1 MWRIVKLIIYFYL
14 YQVLFTAL
22 VTLPEIWTQLM
33 NNGGHTDGF
42 TGAKITITATC
53 LALVLSGITMIWHLI
68 HFKYVKFNLKSFGEV
83 SGKTMV
89 LSIVWVVASMMFAN
103 LCCEFLNLP
112 DYTQTTAY
120 AMSRNVLG
128 ILSIT
133 IMAPLVEELLFRGAI
148 QGHLMR
154 KWKMPYLG
162 IVVSSL
168 IFGVVHGNPAQI
180 PFAFVVGIALGWV
193 YYLTGSL
200 LPGVLMHFINNGS
213 SVLLYTL
220 SGDPDATMVSSLGET
235 GALAL
240 AAVGMVLTVVC
251 IFVIRKKVVDEPVQW
266 NEENNLQA

>member
-1 MWRIVKLIIYFYL
+1 MGRVIKLLLLYFAYQLAITGMFMVAYMIKNGVQGMPDMAGAGYMSVVMWAQFVSTLAIGIHLVLGKYVSADAFRLRISGRWSLLLASAIFIVAMGLWTNYFSEL
-14 YQVLFTAL
+14 AG
-22 VTLPEIWTQLM
+22 LPDNMKEMFEQMM
-33 NNGGHTDGF
+33 NNP
-42 TGAKITITATC
+42 
-53 LALVLSGITMIWHLI
+53 LGII
-68 HFKYVKFNLKSFGEV
+68 
-83 SGKTMV
+83 
-89 LSIVWVVASMMFAN
+89 SIV
-103 LCCEFLNLP
+103 
-112 DYTQTTAY
+112 
-120 AMSRNVLG
+120 VL
-128 ILSIT
+128 
-133 IMAPLVEELLFRGAI
+133 APLVEELLFRGAI

-168 IFGVVHGNPAQI
+168 IFGVVHGNPALI